1 MVGWYLLR
9 LICKPREI
17 HELVPNNSRQLMDR
31 LLSWDEAKQLE
42 C

>member
-9 LICKPREI
+9 LICKPQEI
-17 HELVPNNSRQLMDR
+17 YELVSNNSSQLMGR

-42 C
+42 D